1 MSKKNTKNTTTVA
14 PATTE
19 APVAEVAAPVENT
32 AEVEVIATT
41 KTVNPLAGMDII
53 KDGKVIDNLPITCPG
68 QMWRELKG
76 RALFLK
82 YGDDV
87 TIRAYRDNGEVYM
100 EFVSGERKDGTK
112 IMKQNIIANRRGQIL
127 KAQREAAKAAE
138 AAAAPQV
145 VAAPDSVKETPAE
158 EPAAA
163 AEA

>member
-1 MSKKNTKNTTTVA
+1 MSKKSKKNVAAETT
-14 PATTE
+14 
-19 APVAEVAAPVENT
+19 APVAEVATPVENT

-41 KTVNPLAGMDII
+41 KTVNPLTGMDII

-76 RALFLK
+76 GALFDK

-100 EFVSGERKDGTK
+100 EFVRGERKDGTK
-112 IMKQNIIANRRGQIL
+112 IMKQNIVVNRRGQIL

-138 AAAAPQV
+138 AENAPQV
-145 VAAPDSVKETPAE
+145 VAAPASVKETPAE
-158 EPAAA
+158 EAAPVA